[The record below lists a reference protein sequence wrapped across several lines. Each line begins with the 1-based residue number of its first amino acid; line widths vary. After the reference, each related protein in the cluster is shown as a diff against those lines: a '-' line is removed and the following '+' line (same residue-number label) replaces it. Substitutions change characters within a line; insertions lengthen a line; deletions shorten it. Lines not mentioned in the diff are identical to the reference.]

1 MGPLPLGAI
10 ITKDLLP
17 LGTVVITTDI
27 TTGIIT
33 MIIPAMAATLMIT
46 TITVLLATAA
56 VRPLLPR
63 PPPRQARSTT
73 TATTCS
79 GTAKITHDHEE
90 DRHQG
95 KNSDKCIHCKPVIK
109 AVNTTD
115 TRAAANSAFNN
126 RNGGARTLNNKSGNI
141 IKAGSKKTVEVVP
154 TFVEEDVAE
163 EDNDDEENA
172 E

>member
-56 VRPLLPR
+56 
-63 PPPRQARSTT
+63 
-73 TATTCS
+73 
-79 GTAKITHDHEE
+79 
-90 DRHQG
+90 G